1 MGGNGIKIKDGFYD
15 SSHGIDGLIL
25 DMPIKYPN

>member
-1 MGGNGIKIKDGFYD
+1 MGGSGMKIKDRCYA